1 MFPPAAYEDAVHVS
15 TLTGRSL
22 KTWPTC
28 NQHYLGHGQSP
39 GTLHCRGRSGPPAAT
54 VTRTLLLENDPEIQM
69 CPLLLLLLEAPQKQK
84 KITFTSNILY
94 SDQDFPLT
102 DDNWESV
109 VKGIWVCGLLASSLL
124 FRKKSMEGWEWIW
137 EPVRTWWF
145 ISISLEHLF
154 LPLHP
159 C

>member
-1 MFPPAAYEDAVHVS
+1 MVCFLYPSYLHSSLRNMFPPAAYKDAVHMS

-39 GTLHCRGRSGPPAAT
+39 GTLHCRGHSGPPATT

-84 KITFTSNILY
+84 KITFTSNILC

-102 DDNWESV
+102 DGNWESV

-124 FRKKSMEGWEWIW
+124 FRKKAWKDGNESE
-137 EPVRTWWF
+137 
-145 ISISLEHLF
+145 SQ
-154 LPLHP
+154 
-159 C
+159 